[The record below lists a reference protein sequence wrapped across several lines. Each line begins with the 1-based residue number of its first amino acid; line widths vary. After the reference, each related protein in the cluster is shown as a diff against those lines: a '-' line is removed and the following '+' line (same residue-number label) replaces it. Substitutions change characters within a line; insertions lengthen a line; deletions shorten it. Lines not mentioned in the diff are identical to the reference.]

1 MFYNFIIY
9 QKIMINFLFMQMR
22 YIFFTSIILF
32 SFGCVSNNGD
42 IYKGNEDSG
51 RIENF
56 DPIEIRKRHLD
67 YLNALR
73 QERGLENLEIS
84 NSLNSSAATHA
95 RDIFKQQRAWNFGSD
110 GSSPQKRA
118 EVSGFTGVVT
128 GENVS
133 ETYEGEFLV
142 LQVWLKNSFSR
153 SVLLNKES
161 TLLGLG
167 WYQQDNGKIWWV
179 QVLGFKN

>member
-1 MFYNFIIY
+1 MF
-9 QKIMINFLFMQMR
+9 KIFLLKKR
-22 YIFFTSIILF
+22 YIFVISFILLCI
-32 SFGCVSNNGD
+32 GCVSNND
-42 IYKGNEDSG
+42 EIYTGNKDSG

-56 DPIEIRKRHLD
+56 NSVEIRKRHLD
-67 YLNALR
+67 YLNAIR
-73 QERGLENLEIS
+73 QERGLTNLQIS

-118 EVSGFTGVVT
+118 EVSGFKGVVT

-142 LQVWLKNSFSR
+142 LQVWVKNSFSR
-153 SVLLNKES
+153 SVLLNKEA
-161 TLLGLG
+161 THLGLG
-167 WYQQDNGKIWWV
+167 WYQQDSGKIWWV
-179 QVLGFKN
+179 QVLGLQK

>member
-1 MFYNFIIY
+1 MF
-9 QKIMINFLFMQMR
+9 KIFLLKKR
-22 YIFFTSIILF
+22 YIFVTLFILLCI
-32 SFGCVSNNGD
+32 GCVSNNQE
-42 IYKGNEDSG
+42 IYIGNKDSG

-56 DPIEIRKRHLD
+56 DSVEIRKRHLD
-67 YLNALR
+67 YLNAIR
-73 QERGLENLEIS
+73 QERGLTNLQIS

-118 EVSGFTGVVT
+118 EISGFKGVVT

-142 LQVWLKNSFSR
+142 LQVWVKNSFSR
-153 SVLLNKES
+153 SVLLNKEA
-161 TLLGLG
+161 THLGLG

-179 QVLGFKN
+179 QVLGLQK

>member
-1 MFYNFIIY
+1 MFKIFIL
-9 QKIMINFLFMQMR
+9 KKR
-22 YIFFTSIILF
+22 YIFVTSFILLCI
-32 SFGCVSNNGD
+32 GCVSNNQE
-42 IYKGNEDSG
+42 IYIGNKDSG

-56 DPIEIRKRHLD
+56 DSEEIRKRHLD

-73 QERGLENLEIS
+73 QERGLTNLQIS

-95 RDIFKQQRAWNFGSD
+95 RDIFKQQRAWNFGSN

-118 EVSGFTGVVT
+118 EVSGFKGVIT

-142 LQVWLKNSFSR
+142 LQVWLKNSLSR
-153 SVLLNKES
+153 SVLLNKEA
-161 TLLGLG
+161 THLGLG
-167 WYQQDNGKIWWV
+167 WFQQENGKIWWV
-179 QVLGFKN
+179 QVLGLQK

>member
-1 MFYNFIIY
+1 MF
-9 QKIMINFLFMQMR
+9 KIFLLKKR
-22 YIFFTSIILF
+22 YIFVTLFILLCI
-32 SFGCVSNNGD
+32 GCISNNKE
-42 IYKGNEDSG
+42 IYIGNKDSG

-56 DPIEIRKRHLD
+56 DSVEIRKRHLD
-67 YLNALR
+67 YLNAIR
-73 QERGLENLEIS
+73 QERGLTNLQIS

-118 EVSGFTGVVT
+118 EVSGFKGVVT

-142 LQVWLKNSFSR
+142 LQVWVKNSFSR
-153 SVLLNKES
+153 SVLLNKEA
-161 TLLGLG
+161 THLGLG
-167 WYQQDNGKIWWV
+167 WFQQDNGKIWWV
-179 QVLGFKN
+179 QVLGLQK

>member
-1 MFYNFIIY
+1 MF
-9 QKIMINFLFMQMR
+9 KIFLLKKR
-22 YIFFTSIILF
+22 YIFVTSFILLCI
-32 SFGCVSNNGD
+32 GCVSNNKE
-42 IYKGNEDSG
+42 IYIGNKDSG

-56 DPIEIRKRHLD
+56 DSVEIRKRHLD
-67 YLNALR
+67 YLNAIR
-73 QERGLENLEIS
+73 QERGLTNLQIS

-118 EVSGFTGVVT
+118 EISGFKGVVT

-142 LQVWLKNSFSR
+142 LQVWAKNSFSR
-153 SVLLNKES
+153 SVLLNKEA
-161 TLLGLG
+161 THLGLG

-179 QVLGFKN
+179 QILGLQK

>member
-1 MFYNFIIY
+1 MF
-9 QKIMINFLFMQMR
+9 KIFLLKKR
-22 YIFFTSIILF
+22 YIFVTSFILLCI
-32 SFGCVSNNGD
+32 GCVSNNKE
-42 IYKGNEDSG
+42 IYIGNKDSG

-56 DPIEIRKRHLD
+56 DSVEIRKRHLD

-73 QERGLENLEIS
+73 QERGLTNLQIS
-84 NSLNSSAATHA
+84 NLLNSSAATHA

-118 EVSGFTGVVT
+118 EISGFKGVVT

-142 LQVWLKNSFSR
+142 LQVWVKNSFSR
-153 SVLLNKES
+153 SVLLNKEA
-161 TLLGLG
+161 THLGLG

-179 QVLGFKN
+179 QVLGLQK

>member
-1 MFYNFIIY
+1 MF
-9 QKIMINFLFMQMR
+9 KIFLLKKR
-22 YIFFTSIILF
+22 YIFVTLFILLCI
-32 SFGCVSNNGD
+32 GCVSNNKE
-42 IYKGNEDSG
+42 IYIGNKDSG

-56 DPIEIRKRHLD
+56 DSVEIRKRHLD
-67 YLNALR
+67 YLNAIR
-73 QERGLENLEIS
+73 QERGLTNLQIS

-118 EVSGFTGVVT
+118 EISGFKGEVT

-142 LQVWLKNSFSR
+142 LQVWVKNSFSR
-153 SVLLNKES
+153 SVLLNKEA
-161 TLLGLG
+161 THLGLG

-179 QVLGFKN
+179 QVLGLQK

>member
-1 MFYNFIIY
+1 MF
-9 QKIMINFLFMQMR
+9 KIFLLKKR
-22 YIFFTSIILF
+22 YIFVTSFILLCI
-32 SFGCVSNNGD
+32 GCVSNKEE
-42 IYKGNEDSG
+42 IYIGNKDSG

-56 DPIEIRKRHLD
+56 NSVEIRKRHLD
-67 YLNALR
+67 YLNAIR
-73 QERGLENLEIS
+73 QERGLTNLQIS

-118 EVSGFTGVVT
+118 EISGFKGVVT

-142 LQVWLKNSFSR
+142 LQVWVKNSFSR
-153 SVLLNKES
+153 SVLLNKEA
-161 TLLGLG
+161 THLGLG

-179 QVLGFKN
+179 QVLGLQK

>member
-1 MFYNFIIY
+1 MFR
-9 QKIMINFLFMQMR
+9 NFLLKKR
-22 YIFFTSIILF
+22 YIFVTSFILLCI
-32 SFGCVSNNGD
+32 GCVSNNEE
-42 IYKGNEDSG
+42 IYIGNKDSG

-56 DPIEIRKRHLD
+56 DSVEIRKRHLD
-67 YLNALR
+67 YLNAIR
-73 QERGLENLEIS
+73 QERGLTNLQIS

-118 EVSGFTGVVT
+118 EISGFKGVVT

-142 LQVWLKNSFSR
+142 LQVWVKNSFSR
-153 SVLLNKES
+153 SVLLNKEA
-161 TLLGLG
+161 THLGLG

-179 QVLGFKN
+179 QVLGLQK

>member
-1 MFYNFIIY
+1 MF
-9 QKIMINFLFMQMR
+9 KIFLLKKR
-22 YIFFTSIILF
+22 YIFVASFILLCI
-32 SFGCVSNNGD
+32 GCVSNNEE
-42 IYKGNEDSG
+42 IYIGNKDSG

-56 DPIEIRKRHLD
+56 DSVEIRKRHLD
-67 YLNALR
+67 YLNAIR
-73 QERGLENLEIS
+73 QERGLTNLQIS

-118 EVSGFTGVVT
+118 EVSGFKGVVT

-142 LQVWLKNSFSR
+142 LKVWVNNSFSR
-153 SVLLNKES
+153 SVLLNKEA
-161 TLLGLG
+161 THLGLG

-179 QVLGFKN
+179 QVLGLQK

>member
-1 MFYNFIIY
+1 MF
-9 QKIMINFLFMQMR
+9 KIFLLKKR
-22 YIFFTSIILF
+22 YIFVTSFILLCI
-32 SFGCVSNNGD
+32 GCVSNNKE
-42 IYKGNEDSG
+42 IYIGNKDSG

-56 DPIEIRKRHLD
+56 DSVEIRKRHLD
-67 YLNALR
+67 YLNAIR
-73 QERGLENLEIS
+73 QERGLTNLQIS

-118 EVSGFTGVVT
+118 EVSGFKGVIT

-142 LQVWLKNSFSR
+142 LQVWLKNSLSR
-153 SVLLNKES
+153 SVLLNKEA
-161 TLLGLG
+161 THLGLG
-167 WYQQDNGKIWWV
+167 WFQQENGKIWWV
-179 QVLGFKN
+179 QVLGLQK

>member
-1 MFYNFIIY
+1 MF
-9 QKIMINFLFMQMR
+9 KIFLLKKR
-22 YIFFTSIILF
+22 YIFVTSFILLCI
-32 SFGCVSNNGD
+32 GCVSNNKE
-42 IYKGNEDSG
+42 IYIGNKDSG

-56 DPIEIRKRHLD
+56 DSVEIRKRHLD
-67 YLNALR
+67 YLNAIR
-73 QERGLENLEIS
+73 QERGLTNLQIS

-118 EVSGFTGVVT
+118 EISGFKGVVT

-142 LQVWLKNSFSR
+142 LQVWVKNSFSR
-153 SVLLNKES
+153 SVLLNKEA
-161 TLLGLG
+161 THLGLG

-179 QVLGFKN
+179 QVLGLQK

>member
-1 MFYNFIIY
+1 MFRI
-9 QKIMINFLFMQMR
+9 FLLKKR
-22 YIFFTSIILF
+22 YIFVTSFILLCI
-32 SFGCVSNNGD
+32 GCVSNNKE
-42 IYKGNEDSG
+42 IYIGNKDSG

-56 DPIEIRKRHLD
+56 DSAEIRKRHLD
-67 YLNALR
+67 YLNAIR
-73 QERGLENLEIS
+73 QERGLTNLQIS

-118 EVSGFTGVVT
+118 EISGFKGVVT

-142 LQVWLKNSFSR
+142 LQVWAKNSFSR
-153 SVLLNKES
+153 SVLLNKEA
-161 TLLGLG
+161 THLGLG

-179 QVLGFKN
+179 QVLGLQK

>member
-1 MFYNFIIY
+1 MMNF
-9 QKIMINFLFMQMR
+9 FLTCMR
-22 YIFFTSIILF
+22 YIFFISIILLN
-32 SFGCVSNNGD
+32 FGCVSNNGD
-42 IYKGNEDSG
+42 IYKGKKDSG

-73 QERGLENLEIS
+73 QERGLENLKIS

-118 EVSGFTGVVT
+118 EISGF
-128 GENVS
+128 
-133 ETYEGEFLV
+133 
-142 LQVWLKNSFSR
+142 
-153 SVLLNKES
+153 KE
-161 TLLGLG
+161 
-167 WYQQDNGKIWWV
+167 
-179 QVLGFKN
+179 

>member
-1 MFYNFIIY
+1 MF
-9 QKIMINFLFMQMR
+9 KIFLLKKR
-22 YIFFTSIILF
+22 YIFVTSFILLCI
-32 SFGCVSNNGD
+32 GCVSNNKE
-42 IYKGNEDSG
+42 IYIGNKDSG

-56 DPIEIRKRHLD
+56 DSVEIRKRHLD
-67 YLNALR
+67 YLNAIR
-73 QERGLENLEIS
+73 QERGLTNLQIS

-118 EVSGFTGVVT
+118 EISGFKGVVT

-142 LQVWLKNSFSR
+142 LKVWVNNSFSR
-153 SVLLNKES
+153 SVLLNKEA
-161 TLLGLG
+161 THLGLG
-167 WYQQDNGKIWWV
+167 WYQQNNGKIWWV
-179 QVLGFKN
+179 QVLGLQK

>member
-1 MFYNFIIY
+1 MF
-9 QKIMINFLFMQMR
+9 KIFLLKKR
-22 YIFFTSIILF
+22 YIFVASFILLCI
-32 SFGCVSNNGD
+32 GCVSNNGE
-42 IYKGNEDSG
+42 IYIGNKDSG

-56 DPIEIRKRHLD
+56 DSSEIRKRHLD
-67 YLNALR
+67 YLNAIR
-73 QERGLENLEIS
+73 QERGLTNLQIS

-118 EVSGFTGVVT
+118 EISGFKGVVT

-142 LQVWLKNSFSR
+142 LQVWVKNSFSR
-153 SVLLNKES
+153 SVLLNKEA
-161 TLLGLG
+161 THLGLG

-179 QVLGFKN
+179 QVLGLQK

>member
-1 MFYNFIIY
+1 MF
-9 QKIMINFLFMQMR
+9 KIFLLKKR
-22 YIFFTSIILF
+22 YIYIFVTSFILLCI
-32 SFGCVSNNGD
+32 GCVSNNEE
-42 IYKGNEDSG
+42 IYIGNKDSG

-56 DPIEIRKRHLD
+56 DSEEIRKRHLD

-73 QERGLENLEIS
+73 QERGLPNLQIS

-118 EVSGFTGVVT
+118 EISGFKGVVT

-142 LQVWLKNSFSR
+142 LQVWVKNSFSR
-153 SVLLNKES
+153 SVLLNKEA
-161 TLLGLG
+161 THLGLG

-179 QVLGFKN
+179 QVLGLQK

>member
-1 MFYNFIIY
+1 MF
-9 QKIMINFLFMQMR
+9 KIFLLKKR
-22 YIFFTSIILF
+22 YIFVASLILLCI
-32 SFGCVSNNGD
+32 GCVSNNEE
-42 IYKGNEDSG
+42 IYIGNKDSG

-56 DPIEIRKRHLD
+56 DSVEIRKRHLD
-67 YLNALR
+67 YLNAIR
-73 QERGLENLEIS
+73 QERGLTNLQIS

-118 EVSGFTGVVT
+118 EVSGFKGVVT

-142 LQVWLKNSFSR
+142 LQVWVKNSFSR
-153 SVLLNKES
+153 SVLLNKEA
-161 TLLGLG
+161 THLGLG

-179 QVLGFKN
+179 QVLGLQK

>member
-1 MFYNFIIY
+1 MFKF
-9 QKIMINFLFMQMR
+9 FLLKKR
-22 YIFFTSIILF
+22 YIFVASFILLCI
-32 SFGCVSNNGD
+32 GCISNNEE
-42 IYKGNEDSG
+42 IYIGNKDSG

-56 DPIEIRKRHLD
+56 DSLEIRKRHLD
-67 YLNALR
+67 YLNAIR
-73 QERGLENLEIS
+73 QERGLTNLQIS

-118 EVSGFTGVVT
+118 EVSGFKGVVT

-142 LQVWLKNSFSR
+142 LKVWVNNSFSR
-153 SVLLNKES
+153 SVLLNKEA
-161 TLLGLG
+161 THLGLG
-167 WYQQDNGKIWWV
+167 WYQQENGKIWWV
-179 QVLGFKN
+179 QILGLQK

>member
-1 MFYNFIIY
+1 MFKIFIL
-9 QKIMINFLFMQMR
+9 KKR
-22 YIFFTSIILF
+22 YIFVTSFILLCI
-32 SFGCVSNNGD
+32 GCVSNNKE
-42 IYKGNEDSG
+42 IYIGNKDSG

-56 DPIEIRKRHLD
+56 DSVEIRKRHLD
-67 YLNALR
+67 YLNAIR
-73 QERGLENLEIS
+73 QERGLTNLQIS

-95 RDIFKQQRAWNFGSD
+95 RDIFKQQRAWNFGSN

-118 EVSGFTGVVT
+118 EVSGFKGVVT

-142 LQVWLKNSFSR
+142 LQVWVKNSFSR
-153 SVLLNKES
+153 SILLNKEA
-161 TLLGLG
+161 THLGLG

-179 QVLGFKN
+179 QVLGLQK

>member
-1 MFYNFIIY
+1 MF
-9 QKIMINFLFMQMR
+9 KIFLLKKR
-22 YIFFTSIILF
+22 YIFVTLFILLCI
-32 SFGCVSNNGD
+32 GCVSNNKE
-42 IYKGNEDSG
+42 IYIGNKDSG

-56 DPIEIRKRHLD
+56 DSVEIRKRHLD
-67 YLNALR
+67 YLNAIR
-73 QERGLENLEIS
+73 QERGLTNLQIS

-118 EVSGFTGVVT
+118 EISGFKGVVT

-142 LQVWLKNSFSR
+142 LQVWVKNSFSR
-153 SVLLNKES
+153 SILLNKEA
-161 TLLGLG
+161 THLGLG

-179 QVLGFKN
+179 QVLGLQK

>member
-1 MFYNFIIY
+1 MF
-9 QKIMINFLFMQMR
+9 KIFLLKKR
-22 YIFFTSIILF
+22 YIFVTLFILLCI
-32 SFGCVSNNGD
+32 GCVSNNKE
-42 IYKGNEDSG
+42 IYIGNKDSG

-56 DPIEIRKRHLD
+56 DSLEIRKRHLD
-67 YLNALR
+67 YLNAIR
-73 QERGLENLEIS
+73 QERGLTNLQIS

-118 EVSGFTGVVT
+118 EISGFKGVVT

-142 LQVWLKNSFSR
+142 LQVWVKNSFSR
-153 SVLLNKES
+153 SILLNKEA
-161 TLLGLG
+161 THLGLG

-179 QVLGFKN
+179 QVLGLQK

>member
-1 MFYNFIIY
+1 MF
-9 QKIMINFLFMQMR
+9 KIFLLKKR
-22 YIFFTSIILF
+22 YIFVTSFILLCI
-32 SFGCVSNNGD
+32 GCVSNNKE
-42 IYKGNEDSG
+42 IYIGNKDSG

-56 DPIEIRKRHLD
+56 DSVVIRKRHLD
-67 YLNALR
+67 YLNAIR
-73 QERGLENLEIS
+73 QERGLTNLQIS

-118 EVSGFTGVVT
+118 EISGFKGVVT

-142 LQVWLKNSFSR
+142 LQVWVKNSFSR
-153 SVLLNKES
+153 SVLLNKEA
-161 TLLGLG
+161 THLGLG

-179 QVLGFKN
+179 QVLGLQK

>member
-1 MFYNFIIY
+1 MF
-9 QKIMINFLFMQMR
+9 KIFLLKKR
-22 YIFFTSIILF
+22 YIFVTSFILLCI
-32 SFGCVSNNGD
+32 GCVSNNKE
-42 IYKGNEDSG
+42 IYIGNKDSG

-56 DPIEIRKRHLD
+56 DSVEIRKRHLD
-67 YLNALR
+67 YLNAIR
-73 QERGLENLEIS
+73 QERGLTNLQIS

-118 EVSGFTGVVT
+118 EVSGFKGVVT

-142 LQVWLKNSFSR
+142 LQVWVNNSFSR
-153 SVLLNKES
+153 SVLLNKEA
-161 TLLGLG
+161 THLGLG

-179 QVLGFKN
+179 QVLGLQK

>member
-1 MFYNFIIY
+1 MF
-9 QKIMINFLFMQMR
+9 KIFLLKKR
-22 YIFFTSIILF
+22 YIFVTSFILLCI
-32 SFGCVSNNGD
+32 GCVSNNEE
-42 IYKGNEDSG
+42 IYIGNKDSG

-56 DPIEIRKRHLD
+56 DSVEIRKRHLD
-67 YLNALR
+67 YLNAIR
-73 QERGLENLEIS
+73 QERGLTNLQIS

-118 EVSGFTGVVT
+118 EVSGFKGVVT

-142 LQVWLKNSFSR
+142 LQVWVKNSFSR
-153 SVLLNKES
+153 SVLLNKEA
-161 TLLGLG
+161 THLGLG

-179 QVLGFKN
+179 QVLGLQK

>member
-1 MFYNFIIY
+1 MF
-9 QKIMINFLFMQMR
+9 KIFLLKKR
-22 YIFFTSIILF
+22 YIFVASFILLCI
-32 SFGCVSNNGD
+32 GCVSNNEE
-42 IYKGNEDSG
+42 IYIGNKDSG

-56 DPIEIRKRHLD
+56 DSEEIRKRHLD
-67 YLNALR
+67 YLNAIR
-73 QERGLENLEIS
+73 QERGLTNLQIS

-118 EVSGFTGVVT
+118 EISGFKGVVT

-142 LQVWLKNSFSR
+142 LQVWVKNSFSR
-153 SVLLNKES
+153 SVLLNKEA
-161 TLLGLG
+161 THLGLG

-179 QVLGFKN
+179 QVLGLQK

>member
-1 MFYNFIIY
+1 MF
-9 QKIMINFLFMQMR
+9 KIFLLKKR
-22 YIFFTSIILF
+22 YIFGTSFFLLCI
-32 SFGCVSNNGD
+32 GCVSNNKE
-42 IYKGNEDSG
+42 IYIGNKDSG

-56 DPIEIRKRHLD
+56 DSLEIRKRHLD
-67 YLNALR
+67 YLNAIR
-73 QERGLENLEIS
+73 QERGLTNLQIS

-118 EVSGFTGVVT
+118 EISGFKGVVT

-142 LQVWLKNSFSR
+142 LQVWVKNSFSR
-153 SVLLNKES
+153 SILLNKEA
-161 TLLGLG
+161 THLGLG

-179 QVLGFKN
+179 QVLGLQK

>member
-1 MFYNFIIY
+1 MF
-9 QKIMINFLFMQMR
+9 KIFLLKKR
-22 YIFFTSIILF
+22 YIFVTLFILLCI
-32 SFGCVSNNGD
+32 GCVSNNKE
-42 IYKGNEDSG
+42 IYIGNKVSG

-56 DPIEIRKRHLD
+56 DSVEIRKRHLD
-67 YLNALR
+67 YLNAIR
-73 QERGLENLEIS
+73 QERGLTNLQIS

-118 EVSGFTGVVT
+118 EVSGFKGVVT

-142 LQVWLKNSFSR
+142 LQVWVKNSFSR
-153 SVLLNKES
+153 SVLLNKEA
-161 TLLGLG
+161 THLGLG

-179 QVLGFKN
+179 QVLGLQK

>member
-1 MFYNFIIY
+1 MFKF
-9 QKIMINFLFMQMR
+9 FLLKKR
-22 YIFFTSIILF
+22 YIFVTSFILLCI
-32 SFGCVSNNGD
+32 GCVSNNKE
-42 IYKGNEDSG
+42 IYIGNKDSG

-56 DPIEIRKRHLD
+56 DSVEIRKRHLD
-67 YLNALR
+67 YLNAIR
-73 QERGLENLEIS
+73 QERGLTNLQIS

-118 EVSGFTGVVT
+118 EISGFKGVVT

-142 LQVWLKNSFSR
+142 LQVWVKNSFSR
-153 SVLLNKES
+153 SVLLNKEA
-161 TLLGLG
+161 THLGLG

-179 QVLGFKN
+179 QVLGLQK

>member
-1 MFYNFIIY
+1 MFKIFLLKKRFI
-9 QKIMINFLFMQMR
+9 FV
-22 YIFFTSIILF
+22 TSFILLCI
-32 SFGCVSNNGD
+32 GCVSNNKE
-42 IYKGNEDSG
+42 IYIGNKDSG

-56 DPIEIRKRHLD
+56 DSVEIRKRHLD
-67 YLNALR
+67 YLNAIR
-73 QERGLENLEIS
+73 QERGLTNLQIS

-118 EVSGFTGVVT
+118 EISGFKGVVT

-142 LQVWLKNSFSR
+142 LQVWVKNSFSR
-153 SVLLNKES
+153 SVLLNKEA
-161 TLLGLG
+161 THLGLG
-167 WYQQDNGKIWWV
+167 WFQQDNGKIWWV
-179 QVLGFKN
+179 QVLGLQK

>member
-1 MFYNFIIY
+1 MF
-9 QKIMINFLFMQMR
+9 KIFLLKKR
-22 YIFFTSIILF
+22 YIFVTSFILLCI
-32 SFGCVSNNGD
+32 GCVSNNEE
-42 IYKGNEDSG
+42 IYIGNKDSG

-56 DPIEIRKRHLD
+56 DSLEIRKRHLD
-67 YLNALR
+67 YLNAIR
-73 QERGLENLEIS
+73 QERGLTNLQIS

-95 RDIFKQQRAWNFGSD
+95 RDIFKQQRAWNFGSN

-118 EVSGFTGVVT
+118 EVSGFKGVVT

-142 LQVWLKNSFSR
+142 LQVWVKNSFSR
-153 SVLLNKES
+153 SVLLNKEA
-161 TLLGLG
+161 THLGLG

-179 QVLGFKN
+179 QVLGLQK

>member
-1 MFYNFIIY
+1 MF
-9 QKIMINFLFMQMR
+9 KIFLLKKR
-22 YIFFTSIILF
+22 YIFVTSFILLCI
-32 SFGCVSNNGD
+32 GCVSNNKE
-42 IYKGNEDSG
+42 IYIGNKDSG

-56 DPIEIRKRHLD
+56 DSLEIRKRHLD
-67 YLNALR
+67 YLNAIR
-73 QERGLENLEIS
+73 QERGLTNLQIS

-118 EVSGFTGVVT
+118 EISGFKGVVT

-142 LQVWLKNSFSR
+142 LQVWAKNSFSR
-153 SVLLNKES
+153 SVLLNKEA
-161 TLLGLG
+161 THLGLG

-179 QVLGFKN
+179 QVLGLQK

>member
-1 MFYNFIIY
+1 MF
-9 QKIMINFLFMQMR
+9 KIFLLKKR
-22 YIFFTSIILF
+22 YIFVTLFILLCI
-32 SFGCVSNNGD
+32 GCVSNNKE
-42 IYKGNEDSG
+42 IYIGNKDSG

-56 DPIEIRKRHLD
+56 DSVEIRKRHLD
-67 YLNALR
+67 YLNAIR
-73 QERGLENLEIS
+73 QERGLTNLQIS

-118 EVSGFTGVVT
+118 EISGFKGVVT

-142 LQVWLKNSFSR
+142 LQVWVKNSFSR
-153 SVLLNKES
+153 SVLLNKEA
-161 TLLGLG
+161 THLGLG

-179 QVLGFKN
+179 QVLGLQK

>member
-1 MFYNFIIY
+1 MF
-9 QKIMINFLFMQMR
+9 KIFLLKKR
-22 YIFFTSIILF
+22 YIFVASFILLCI
-32 SFGCVSNNGD
+32 GCISNNEE
-42 IYKGNEDSG
+42 IYIGNKDSG

-56 DPIEIRKRHLD
+56 DSLEIRKRHLD
-67 YLNALR
+67 YLNAIR
-73 QERGLENLEIS
+73 QERGLTNLQIS

-118 EVSGFTGVVT
+118 EISGFKGVVT

-142 LQVWLKNSFSR
+142 LQVWVKNSFSR
-153 SVLLNKES
+153 SVLLNKEA
-161 TLLGLG
+161 THLGLG

-179 QVLGFKN
+179 QVLGLQK

>member
-1 MFYNFIIY
+1 MF
-9 QKIMINFLFMQMR
+9 KIFLLKKR
-22 YIFFTSIILF
+22 YIFVTSFILLCI
-32 SFGCVSNNGD
+32 GCVSNNEE
-42 IYKGNEDSG
+42 IYIGNKDSG

-56 DPIEIRKRHLD
+56 DSIEIRKRHLD
-67 YLNALR
+67 YLNAIR
-73 QERGLENLEIS
+73 QERGLTNLQIS

-118 EVSGFTGVVT
+118 EISGFKGVVT

-142 LQVWLKNSFSR
+142 LQVWVKNSFSR
-153 SVLLNKES
+153 SVLLNKEA
-161 TLLGLG
+161 THLGLG

-179 QVLGFKN
+179 QVLGLQK